1 MTITPGPVVDL
12 QIALDDDALPDL
24 PTQQT
29 LSRWVKAALV
39 HHPAKAQDELTIR
52 MVTEDESS
60 TLNRDYR
67 GKDKPTNVLS
77 FPFEAPPGL
86 DIPLLGDLVICHAV
100 VAREALQ
107 QHKPLADHYAHMV
120 VHGILHLLGY
130 DHMKEA
136 EAADME
142 ALERDILASL
152 GIPDPYVLSGT
163 ECDSYSSNEDARPDA

>member
-1 MTITPGPVVDL
+1 MNTAADPVVDL
-12 QIALDDDALPDL
+12 QIALDNATIPGL
-24 PTQQT
+24 PTEPE
-29 LSRWVKAALV
+29 LSRWAEAVLV
-39 HHPAKAQDELTIR
+39 RHPTRANDELTVR
-52 MVTEDESS
+52 LVTQDESQS
-60 TLNRDYR
+60 LNRDYR

-86 DIPLLGDLVICHAV
+86 DIPLLGDLVICHGIV
-100 VAREALQ
+100 LQEALQ

-136 EAADME
+136 EAEAME

-152 GIPDPYVLSGT
+152 GITDPYVLSDT
-163 ECDSYSSNEDARPDA
+163 EGDSYLNNEDARPDA